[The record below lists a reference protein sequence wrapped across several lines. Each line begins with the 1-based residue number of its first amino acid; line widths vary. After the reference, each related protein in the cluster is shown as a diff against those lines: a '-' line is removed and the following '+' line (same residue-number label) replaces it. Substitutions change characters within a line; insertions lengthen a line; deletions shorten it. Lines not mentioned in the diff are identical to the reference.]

1 MNKIVKN
8 DNVKTMEQ
16 RLDQAERVSAY
27 VGGVGILNQTVGL
40 LKLPGNFTKL
50 KSESLDTSSLTVKGE
65 SVMDKLLLKNGARS
79 TDLDVA
85 KFLLELESDVDA
97 AQVTATGA
105 ETTAAQ
111 AVTTAS
117 DAAVSASAS
126 KEAAD
131 LAQTTAVEAVTNADL
146 AKTAADEAVTKAAA
160 AQDLVLTVQASVT
173 AVVTNVATATATADS
188 ADEKAVAADEK
199 ADAAATA
206 ADAAATAADAAATAA
221 ATAKGAT
228 DAADAKAGD
237 AQGAADAADAK
248 AGDAQTAADTAA
260 GVAATASTVA
270 LAAQGTAGTA
280 TTLVNTIK
288 SEVDAAKDSIS
299 KLELEHVVPKVPMHG
314 VNTTLG
320 LARAVL
326 DMTKS
331 GEGTDSALVHRGW
344 IKPRPKGV
352 NFTMA
357 AEPAAASAFNSSG
370 DEDKIWKEW
379 INGCA
384 VTRVFDVLKDLN
396 TEGIVTSQ
404 YTAARKQKT
413 NTDGTTTAAVE
424 GKAVNFLTG
433 QDKEAIFNDMP
444 VGALAQSEN
453 HLPGRLVHIDT
464 LTENKRNTTGLARQE
479 QALNWHENSNDLLGI
494 TVIMGNPSTMGT
506 TGEDPRQFHNSMAPA
521 FDSTAKKRQLLIFG
535 QDMVLTPQAS
545 AGAAG
550 KFVIPLASTG
560 DATTVAT
567 HKAGKFDPVRT
578 HVAFKTNQ
586 FGDKPTE
593 IKGVDYAATAAA
605 GIVHNAIVIGVPKA
619 AAPVAAATGVTA
631 ISDAQRQ
638 EAAQVIIA
646 KGSFIYLESIEASG
660 DASWKAN
667 VDGTSG
673 DGDNKMTGKVAVL
686 AYLDLSKSKIDPTAL
701 SVGME
706 YLATVNA

>member
-1 MNKIVKN
+1 
-8 DNVKTMEQ
+8 
-16 RLDQAERVSAY
+16 
-27 VGGVGILNQTVGL
+27 
-40 LKLPGNFTKL
+40 
-50 KSESLDTSSLTVKGE
+50 
-65 SVMDKLLLKNGARS
+65 
-79 TDLDVA
+79 
-85 KFLLELESDVDA
+85 
-97 AQVTATGA
+97 
-105 ETTAAQ
+105 
-111 AVTTAS
+111 
-117 DAAVSASAS
+117 
-126 KEAAD
+126 
-131 LAQTTAVEAVTNADL
+131 
-146 AKTAADEAVTKAAA
+146 
-160 AQDLVLTVQASVT
+160 
-173 AVVTNVATATATADS
+173 
-188 ADEKAVAADEK
+188 
-199 ADAAATA
+199 
-206 ADAAATAADAAATAA
+206 
-221 ATAKGAT
+221 
-228 DAADAKAGD
+228 
-237 AQGAADAADAK
+237 
-248 AGDAQTAADTAA
+248 
-260 GVAATASTVA
+260 
-270 LAAQGTAGTA
+270 
-280 TTLVNTIK
+280 
-288 SEVDAAKDSIS
+288 
-299 KLELEHVVPKVPMHG
+299 MHG